1 MNTKKQTRMH
11 FWDIK
16 EYAAR
21 TYKNVGLI
29 LHHFN
34 DLLPLYY
41 SEFECYQKKNLLSY
55 FFIKISII
63 FRQARGMM
71 KIKLQNT
78 QNKCRYCKKIELK
91 KFIKSRTGHF
101 LYDVSFSFL

>member
-34 DLLPLYY
+34 DLLPLNY
-41 SEFECYQKKNLLSY
+41 SEFECYQKMT
-55 FFIKISII
+55 I
-63 FRQARGMM
+63 
-71 KIKLQNT
+71 
-78 QNKCRYCKKIELK
+78 LK
-91 KFIKSRTGHF
+91 GYLFKPFQEKP
-101 LYDVSFSFL
+101 